1 MDQRRSAEKVMATAF
16 IAREIFTG
24 RRIETGK
31 AVLVNDSKITDIV
44 PIADIPPG
52 YRQQQL
58 PGYMLAPALIDL
70 QIYGGNGR
78 LFSADMT
85 TDTLE
90 AVYEYC
96 LAGGCTQ
103 FMITLA
109 TNSIEKFL
117 HAMEVARN
125 YQTGGGKGLLGIH
138 LEGPY
143 INPAKKGAHIER
155 FIKKPTLEEIRLLLE
170 KGKGIFKMMTLAP
183 EQCDRECI
191 ELLLQHNIIVSAGH
205 SNARYGEAIDGFYQG
220 IPAATHLFNAMS
232 PLQGREPGMVGAIYD
247 HPDVRSSVVC
257 DGIHVDFASVRISK
271 KILGERLFFITDAV
285 AEVQYGEYVHVFKG
299 DRYTLPDG
307 TLSGSSLTMLQAVK
321 NGVEKAG
328 IPLTE
333 ALRMAALYPAAVIGK
348 EKKWGS
354 IHPGAQ
360 ADLIL
365 LDEEL
370 NLLQVLVDGE

>member
-1 MDQRRSAEKVMATAF
+1 MATAF

-24 RRIETGK
+24 QTIETGK
-31 AVLVNDSKITDIV
+31 AVLVNDTKITGIV
-44 PIADIPPG
+44 NIADIPAG
-52 YRQQQL
+52 YRQKEL
-58 PGYMLAPALIDL
+58 PGYMLAPAFIDL

-78 LFSADMT
+78 LFSADLT
-85 TDTLE
+85 TDALE

-96 LAGGCTQ
+96 LQGGCTQ

-117 HAMEVARN
+117 QSMDVARS
-125 YQTGGGKGLLGIH
+125 YQAGGGKGLLGIH

-155 FIKKPTLEEIRLLLE
+155 FIKKPAVQEIHQLLE
-170 KGKGIFKMMTLAP
+170 KGKGLFKMMTLAP
-183 EQCDRECI
+183 EICDRECI
-191 ELLLQHNIIVSAGH
+191 GLLLKNNIIVSAGH

-247 HPDVRSSVVC
+247 NPDVRCSIVC

-271 KILGERLFFITDAV
+271 KIMGDRLFFITDAV
-285 AEVQYGEYVHVFKG
+285 AEVQYGEYIHVFKG

-307 TLSGSSLTMLQAVK
+307 TLSGSALTMLQAVR

-328 IPLTE
+328 IPLPE
-333 ALRMAALYPAAVIGK
+333 ALRMASLYPAKLMGL
-348 EKKWGS
+348 ENRFGS
-354 IHPGAQ
+354 IQPGSQ
-360 ADLIL
+360 ADFVL
-365 LDEEL
+365 LDDQL
-370 NLLQVLVDGE
+370 NLLQVFAEGE